1 MVGTGG
7 NCRGGFQ
14 GGWKGEGG
22 DERKSQE
29 RVDRAEVGG
38 PIQTGTL
45 EKYSLRRTF
54 NNYREPPRN

>member
-29 RVDRAEVGG
+29 RVDCAEVGG
-38 PIQTGTL
+38 SLQTGTL
-45 EKYSLRRTF
+45 EKI
-54 NNYREPPRN
+54 